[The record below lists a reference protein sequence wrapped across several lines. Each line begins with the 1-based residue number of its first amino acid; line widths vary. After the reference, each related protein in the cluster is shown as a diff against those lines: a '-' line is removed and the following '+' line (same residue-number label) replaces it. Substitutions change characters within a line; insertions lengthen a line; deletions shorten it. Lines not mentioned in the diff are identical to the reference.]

1 MKEESFKRTYRVA
14 ITRLGNYGNEKEEKE
29 EEQMPQVS
37 YRQQP

>member
-1 MKEESFKRTYRVA
+1 MKEESFERTYRVA